1 MHWLRL
7 CASTAG
13 ECVSSVHGQG
23 TKIPR
28 AAQCGQNK
36 KNGQEVEAVATFK
49 GSLDLQILKTEGLQ
63 QSYCEK

>member
-1 MHWLRL
+1 M
-7 CASTAG
+7 
-13 ECVSSVHGQG
+13 SSVHGQG

-36 KNGQEVEAVATFK
+36 KNGQEVEAVATLK